1 MIQGLLFAEYPHW
14 KTMRTFALHV
24 LREEGMGK
32 TSIEPSILQEIDCY
46 INHFISP
53 NLGRPI
59 RASDSLMFATAN
71 IVGSMM
77 TGSRRDYNDT
87 QFVQWVHA
95 FYDMVKSTVKASVSR
110 NIPGAAYL
118 PGDITGER

>member
-1 MIQGLLFAEYPHW
+1 
-14 KTMRTFALHV
+14 MRTFALHV
-24 LREEGMGK
+24 LREAGMGK
-32 TSIEPSILQEIDCY
+32 TSLEPSILHEIDCY
-46 INHFISP
+46 IDHFISP

-77 TGSRRDYNDT
+77 TSSRRDYNDT

-95 FYDMVKSTVKASVSR
+95 FYDMVKSTVRASVLR